1 MPSTR
6 KRPARTAADSQA
18 ATPTARV
25 RRGNADDHERM
36 RQRCLGA
43 AEALFASGGVEAVT
57 MRAVAAKVGVSPMA
71 PYRYF
76 HDKAE
81 LLSGLWQSVIRR
93 LCDEMRASIDAQR
106 GGRERQ
112 RASIDAFLGYWERYP
127 DHYRLVYMTEQTTRP
142 AAMTTPQTGA
152 SIYAEI
158 LEVVRSVTQD
168 LADEIG
174 ATMKYA
180 KLAGDI
186 RFAMMLGYLQGTLI
200 NQRYPWTARQTLRE
214 AFIEQVIATVE
225 RCLLHGP
232 LGRTA
237 PAARQA

>member
-6 KRPARTAADSQA
+6 KRLARKTAASAD
-18 ATPTARV
+18 ATTITPAARV
-25 RRGNADDHERM
+25 RRGNPEDHDRM
-36 RQRCLGA
+36 RKQCLAA
-43 AEALFASGGVEAVT
+43 AEVLFANGGVEAVT
-57 MRAVAAKVGVSPMA
+57 MRAVAAKVGVSPMS

-76 HDKAE
+76 YDKAE
-81 LLSGLWQSVIRR
+81 LLSGLWESVIRQ
-93 LCDEMRASIDAQR
+93 LCDEMRKAIGKQR

-112 RASIDAFLGYWERYP
+112 RASIDAFLGYWERFP
-127 DHYRLVYMTEQTTRP
+127 DQYRLVYMTEQTTRP
-142 AAMTTPQTGA
+142 AAMTTPQSGA
-152 SIYAEI
+152 SVYAEI

-174 ATMKYA
+174 ATMKHA
-180 KLAGDI
+180 KVAGDI

-200 NQRYPWTARQTLRE
+200 NQRYPWTARRTLRE

-232 LGRTA
+232 TSRVGAT
-237 PAARQA
+237 

>member
-6 KRPARTAADSQA
+6 KKRPVRNTAHAAA
-18 ATPTARV
+18 ATPATRV
-25 RRGNADDHERM
+25 RRGNPEDHERM
-36 RQRCLGA
+36 RKQCLAA

-57 MRAVAAKVGVSPMA
+57 MRAVAAKVGVSPMS

-76 HDKAE
+76 YDKAE
-81 LLSGLWQSVIRR
+81 LLSGLWESVIRA
-93 LCDEMRASIDAQR
+93 LCDEMRAAIERQR

-142 AAMTTPQTGA
+142 AAMITPQSGA
-152 SIYAEI
+152 SVYAEI
-158 LEVVRSVTQD
+158 LEVVRGVTQD

-174 ATMKYA
+174 APMKHA

-200 NQRYPWTARQTLRE
+200 NQRYPWTARRTLRE

-232 LGRTA
+232 LGREA
-237 PAARQA
+237 PAQ